1 MAKAN
6 HIHNAESGYAFSSPP
21 KRVFRSRDEGDGS
34 DVTSPQVIDLSPIST
49 YIAEEDIERQTL
61 RSLLHSSQ
69 AMGSL
74 EKLISD
80 DTTSCA
86 FAKER
91 GTLRSIRG
99 SLAGAQVDAPLGLL
113 CVSSILFPFVS
124 LCG

>member
-74 EKLISD
+74 EKLI
-80 DTTSCA
+80 
-86 FAKER
+86 R
-91 GTLRSIRG
+91 
-99 SLAGAQVDAPLGLL
+99 
-113 CVSSILFPFVS
+113 CVVCLFMCS
-124 LCG
+124 